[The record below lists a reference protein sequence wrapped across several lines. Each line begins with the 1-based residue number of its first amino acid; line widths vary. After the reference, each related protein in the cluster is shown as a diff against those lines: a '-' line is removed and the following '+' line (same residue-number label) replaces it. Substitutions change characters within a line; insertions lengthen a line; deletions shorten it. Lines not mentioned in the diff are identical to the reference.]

1 MLQENQETLAI
12 MKVFGYSRNE
22 CHKSL
27 FAPYRFLAFL
37 GFVLGTGY
45 QYGIMQL
52 LLRLM
57 EKSIAQK
64 VDYDFDF
71 GVCLMTLLVFVLVYE
86 SLIYLS
92 SRRIDQLTIKQVMLG
107 E

>member
-1 MLQENQETLAI
+1 
-12 MKVFGYSRNE
+12 
-22 CHKSL
+22 
-27 FAPYRFLAFL
+27 
-37 GFVLGTGY
+37 
-45 QYGIMQL
+45 MQL

-86 SLIYLS
+86 GLIYLS
-92 SRRIDQLTIKQVMLG
+92 SRRLDQLTIKQVMLG